1 LGIYDFVDNMKKRF
15 PNLVLENC
23 SSGGQRM
30 EPSMIIRSDMT
41 SFSDAHETTAIPI
54 IAANVTRMT
63 LPRLSQIWA
72 VVRRDDDDKRLFYS
86 LAATFMGR
94 MCLSGD
100 LQKMDDRKLAI
111 IKSAVD
117 LYKDITDV
125 IRNGR
130 SSRHGPK
137 IQSYNYPP
145 GWQAVVRRSDS
156 IGKTIVV
163 AHTFANAPNPLQIPI
178 RSVRPTQAKIKL
190 FAEKNVVASLDDEKL
205 TIEGLQDFSGCV
217 VVRND

>member
-1 LGIYDFVDNMKKRF
+1 
-15 PNLVLENC
+15 
-23 SSGGQRM
+23 
-30 EPSMIIRSDMT
+30 MT

-72 VVRRDDDDKRLFYS
+72 VVRRNDDDKRLFYS
-86 LAATFMGR
+86 LAATFLGR

-100 LQKMDDRKLAI
+100 LQKMDDKRLAI

-117 LYKDITDV
+117 LYTDMTDV
-125 IRNGR
+125 IKNGR

-137 IQSYNYPP
+137 IQSYNYPT
-145 GWQAVVRRSDS
+145 GWQAVVRRSDN

-163 AHTFANAPNPLQIPI
+163 AHTFANAPNSLQIPTPHI
-178 RSVRPTQAKIKL
+178 RTTQTKIKI
-190 FAEKNVVASLDDEKL
+190 FAEKNVVAYLDNEKL
-205 TIEGLQDFSGCV
+205 TIEGLKDFSGCV
-217 VVRND
+217 VAWND